1 MGRGG
6 KEDRKGKG
14 GGGGME
20 WEVGRERGR
29 KENILNGSKVDIR
42 MLVGR
47 DVLSTHIET
56 CPLSNE
62 ETE

>member
-1 MGRGG
+1 M
-6 KEDRKGKG
+6 G
-14 GGGGME
+14 GGEGE
-20 WEVGRERGR
+20 GR